1 MKIVVLK
8 FGGTSVGTIK
18 KIKKVAEII
27 VAYKRKNYKVV
38 VVSSA
43 MSGVTNEFIK
53 KSFEI
58 SNNFSSSEHDVL
70 VSTGEQVACSLI
82 AGRLI
87 HKGFKSRSWLSW
99 QIPILTVGA
108 YKNSRINQINKTKLI
123 KYLREGGIPIITGF
137 QGVNN
142 DNRITT
148 IGRGGS
154 DASAIMF
161 AKFLKAVRCIIYTDV
176 EGVYTTDPNK
186 LKKAKKIKV
195 ISYEEMLEMASLGAK
210 VMQPVSIQDARLNRI
225 DIEVKSSFK
234 NKSGTLITKRS
245 NIVNNKIV
253 TGISLTQ
260 NDSKVS
266 LIGVKDKPGVAAA
279 IFKPLSQNL
288 INVDMVVQNISA
300 NGRETDLTFTIKSN
314 DLSKTKKIIQENKY
328 INYRKLIFEKGVSKI
343 SVIGV
348 GMITTPGVTF
358 RMFQTLAD
366 KQINIKVISTSEI
379 KISVLIDKK
388 NTHRAL
394 TALHKEFN
402 LDHKRW
408 ALDLLEILK
417 EEKQKK

>member
-18 KIKKVAEII
+18 KIKRVAEII
-27 VAYKRKNYKVV
+27 VGYKKKNYKVI

-43 MSGVTNEFIK
+43 MSGATNELIK

-58 SNNFSSSEHDVL
+58 SDNFSDSEHDVL
-70 VSTGEQVACSLI
+70 VSSGEQVSCSLI

-87 HKGFKSRSWLSW
+87 HRGYKSRSWLSW
-99 QIPILTVGA
+99 QVPLLTVGA
-108 YKNSRINQINKTKLI
+108 HKNSRINLINKNKII
-123 KYLREGGIPIITGF
+123 KYLKEGGIPIVTGF
-137 QGVNN
+137 QGINSQ
-142 DNRITT
+142 NRVTT

-154 DASAIMF
+154 DATAIML
-161 AKFLKAVRCIIYTDV
+161 AKFFKAERCIIYTDV
-176 EGVYTTDPNK
+176 EGVFTTDPNK

-225 DIEVKSSFK
+225 DIEVKSSFIK
-234 NKSGTLITKRS
+234 KSGTLITKKS
-245 NIVNNKIV
+245 NIINNKII
-253 TGISLTQ
+253 TGITSTQ

-266 LIGVKDKPGVAAA
+266 LIGVKDKPGVAAS
-279 IFKPLSQNL
+279 IFKPLSKNL

-300 NGRETDLTFTIKSN
+300 NGKETDLTFTIKTE
-314 DLSKTKKIIQENKY
+314 DLNKTKKTIQENNN
-328 INYRKLIFEKGVSKI
+328 INYRKLLFEKGVSKI

-358 RMFQTLAD
+358 RMFQTLAN
-366 KQINIKVISTSEI
+366 KKINIQVISTSEI

-388 NTHRAL
+388 NTKKAL
-394 TALHKEFN
+394 IALHKEFK
-402 LDHKRW
+402 LDN
-408 ALDLLEILK
+408 
-417 EEKQKK
+417 KK